1 MQLTGM
7 GFLIKL
13 FSSGK
18 IPIKGPKILGRCL
31 YFDQQSAKII
41 FFIWFCAIKTKSE
54 NQNSFFF
61 LKKSSYTSNKIIC

>member
-41 FFIWFCAIKTKSE
+41 FLYGFV
-54 NQNSFFF
+54 Q
-61 LKKSSYTSNKIIC
+61 